1 MSIDSDVINFY
12 NQWSNFVSILSFS
25 WEDEYNPAE
34 ADHRQVRR
42 EIEKQ
47 NKRARDAGQKVY

>member
-25 WEDEYNPAE
+25 WEDEYNPQKQTI
-34 ADHRQVRR
+34 DKYD
-42 EIEKQ
+42 EK
-47 NKRARDAGQKVY
+47 